1 MKYKVKRLCSKGK
14 NSFYTISPGVYE
26 AKSEPQEV
34 WDYLLKL
41 GSNNIEVINDP
52 EPSNSPSPCDL
63 GNCPIP
69 TPEVEVNTKPYKP
82 RRKSNLNIEEE
93 NETNKENI

>member
-26 AKSEPQEV
+26 AKSESQEV

-41 GSNNIEVINDP
+41 GSSNIEVIVDKIPP
-52 EPSNSPSPCDL
+52 EPCDL

-82 RRKSNLNIEEE
+82 RRKNIEEE